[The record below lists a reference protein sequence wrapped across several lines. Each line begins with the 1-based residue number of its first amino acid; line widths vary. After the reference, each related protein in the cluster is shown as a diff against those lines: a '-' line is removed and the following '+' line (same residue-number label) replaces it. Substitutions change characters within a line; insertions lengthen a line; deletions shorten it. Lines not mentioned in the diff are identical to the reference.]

1 MKQSIQKKRVVS
13 SIEKESITDHLHFTD
28 GMSWFQESLGEIPRG
43 CIILLSGRPGSG
55 KSTIGLAASAN
66 LAVRG
71 MRSLVILT
79 EQSKE
84 RAIQRLEQIISH
96 RSKRDQKKIL
106 RNIDFED
113 SLSDITLLPE
123 YLLRRLSS
131 AGHSLDLV
139 VLYSVNAG
147 ISGTSTKAYKKI
159 YDAFSLLRS
168 ARVSLLGIG
177 QACKDGRPAG
187 PATLSH
193 ETDCNLLLSTAAAH
207 RFLQVVKNRN
217 GRALQDPLCLEM
229 EEETARLIPSPHQGA
244 MAATVKS
251 YLPSDQPNVEIQV
264 SLGLPPYGE
273 TGRTVCPG
281 LPRLQITQLIDSL
294 QRVPALGIN
303 VGSFITSI
311 QIPGEQNYRKH
322 LHLPLAVGVISSF
335 CQWEVPGEMVF
346 LGELDLNLNLRQSLP
361 ESVLS
366 SLDAAVYSDQ
376 FAKGTTLVVPAKDAL
391 ALGAGGKGVKV
402 IGVGNIQEAI
412 ELIRPKSKVRRRSK
426 RNPKASTNGI
436 VSTVRPNGGGVIPSR
451 PSKARS
457 KRAGSERKSV

>member
-1 MKQSIQKKRVVS
+1 MKRTTRNGRVQSTVEV
-13 SIEKESITDHLHFTD
+13 ESKSDQLRFTD
-28 GMSWFQESLGEIPRG
+28 GMAWFQECLGDIPRG
-43 CIILLSGRPGSG
+43 SIMLLSGRPGAG
-55 KSTIGLAASAN
+55 KSTFGLAAAAD
-66 LAVRG
+66 LALQNQKSV
-71 MRSLVILT
+71 VILT

-84 RAIQRLEQIISH
+84 RSIQRLKQIISY
-96 RSKRDQKKIL
+96 RSKRDQKTIL

-131 AGHSLDLV
+131 AGNQLDLV
-139 VLYSVNAG
+139 VLDSVNAG
-147 ISGTSTKAYKKI
+147 VSGTSSKAFKKI

-193 ETDCNLLLSTAAAH
+193 ETDCNILLSTAAAH

-244 MAATVKS
+244 MASTVKS

-273 TGRTVCPG
+273 SGRTVCPG

-294 QRVPALGIN
+294 QRVPSMGIN

-311 QIPGEQNYRKH
+311 QIPGEQTYRKH
-322 LHLPLAVGVISSF
+322 LHLPLAMGVISAF
-335 CQWEVPGEMVF
+335 CQWGVDSQFVF
-346 LGELDLNLNLRQSLP
+346 MGELDLNLNLRQALP
-361 ESVLS
+361 ESVTT
-366 SLDAAVYSDQ
+366 SLDAAIYSDG
-376 FAKGTTLVVPAKDAL
+376 FGNGATLVVPAQDAA
-391 ALGAGGKGVKV
+391 ALGSGGRNVKIVGVS
-402 IGVGNIQEAI
+402 NIQEAI
-412 ELIRPKSKVRRRSK
+412 DLIRPKAKVRSRSK
-426 RNPKASTNGI
+426 STSKPTTK
-436 VSTVRPNGGGVIPSR
+436 STQKRSGTTMGEGGPPSPPVARKRP
-451 PSKARS
+451 
-457 KRAGSERKSV
+457 